1 MILILY
7 ELGCET
13 YSQQTKEDIVAAF
26 NGHVPVHAHPAE
38 SATAWPDAPAYD
50 DLLLVIFNSDR
61 FSKSGQEFIAD
72 YLRNRGD
79 HGLILP
85 VAISPDFR
93 VPPSPAD
100 KYKALQYDSNSPSPD
115 GSLARRVGGMLG
127 LRLQGR
133 DAKIFLS
140 HRATDG
146 AHMAAQLHEHFTRIG
161 YLPYLDQAKD
171 LDGDTKILPGSLVQQ
186 QIDEALTSASLL
198 LLIDTPDVLT
208 SDWIRH
214 EIDTANGIMLPVLP
228 ICFRAPGEPGK
239 GPRFRSLLSLQRWED
254 IPLPPNAKDPL
265 APAELDRIT
274 EAAEQF
280 LCEVFRRRCRV
291 PFLVRDAFE
300 SKGFAW
306 DVLNERQLM
315 YRSSRQ
321 HSARVIT
328 RILSHCSIFE
338 QIYGPALN
346 RFRDFLRNSPWA
358 NHSLYIYDGPLLPDA
373 ALLEIQDPNQDERF
387 LILHHQELAAL
398 IHSNFTALERP

>member
-7 ELGCET
+7 ELGCEICAH
-13 YSQQTKEDIVAAF
+13 QTTQDIVASF
-26 NGHVPVHAHPAE
+26 SGRVPVRADLADA
-38 SATAWPDAPAYD
+38 ATAWPDAPAYD
-50 DLLLVIFNSDR
+50 DLLIVIFKSDT
-61 FSKSGQEFIAD
+61 FPKSGQEFIAD
-72 YLRNRGD
+72 YLKNRPN

-85 VAISPDFR
+85 VATSPDFR
-93 VPPSPAD
+93 VPPPPAD
-100 KYKALQYDSNSPSPD
+100 KYKALQYDSNSPGPD
-115 GSLARRVGGMLG
+115 GRLTRRVGSMLG
-127 LRLQGR
+127 FRLQGR
-133 DAKIFLS
+133 DARIFLS

-146 AHMAAQLHEHFTRIG
+146 AHIAAQLQEHFTRIG

-186 QIDEALTSASLL
+186 QIAEALTSASLL

-214 EIDTANGIMLPVLP
+214 EVDIANGIMLPVLP
-228 ICFRAPGEPGK
+228 ICFRAAGEPSK

-254 IPLPPNAKDPL
+254 IPLPANAKDPL
-265 APAELDRIT
+265 APAELDLIT
-274 EAAEQF
+274 RAAEQF

-291 PFLVRDAFE
+291 PFLVRNVFE
-300 SKGFAW
+300 SRGFAW
-306 DVLNERQLM
+306 DVLDERQLM
-315 YRSSRQ
+315 YRSSRKQ
-321 HSARVIT
+321 GARLIT

-358 NHSLYIYDGPLLPDA
+358 NHSLYIYDGPLLPDN
-373 ALLEIQDPNQDERF
+373 ALLDIHDPDGDERF